1 MGVGPVELSLRD
13 VESVPVTLGLFLRP
27 GSPGTESF
35 LLSTASEC
43 LLFFNLSECS
53 EDADN
58 LPWVRLTLGFFEAA
72 EVGEGL
78 ADRVSRLLCGA
89 KFVSFSGDVSMGSSE
104 VEDFGLEVPFFTL
117 SFETPLLILL

>member
-13 VESVPVTLGLFLRP
+13 VESVPVTLALFLRP
-27 GSPGTESF
+27 GSPGTNSF
-35 LLSTASEC
+35 LLSTASEF

-58 LPWVRLTLGFFEAA
+58 LPWVRLTLGFFEAP

-104 VEDFGLEVPFFTL
+104 VEDFGLEAPLFTL
-117 SFETPLLILL
+117 LFEIPVLILL